1 MRGDYEAKNDRHPF
15 QVQFIGLNEV
25 GVRNLA
31 TDQIHHRER
40 KISTSA
46 SEAGAKEQWD
56 RLDNLAFTLAKER
69 REATLKPADDH
80 TSHET
85 LAQSAA
91 RILGYGAHKVQPT
104 LQ

>member
-25 GVRNLA
+25 GIRNLA

-40 KISTSA
+40 KISTTA

-56 RLDNLAFTLAKER
+56 RLDTQAFKLAKER
-69 REATLKPADDH
+69 RGATLKPADDH
-80 TSHET
+80 TSSET
-85 LAQSAA
+85 LAQVAA
-91 RILGYGAHKVQPT
+91 RVLGGTTHATAH
-104 LQ
+104 